1 MSFIQ
6 TTRPA
11 PPIRSGAPSGRLL
24 AWGRGPANPTIAAT
38 VEAAEEAAGYLLV
51 TRLWTLETA
60 VPLAHTDDEGFGRIP
75 KEALMRCMH
84 GGPS

>member
-1 MSFIQ
+1 M
-6 TTRPA
+6 TM
-11 PPIRSGAPSGRLL
+11 
-24 AWGRGPANPTIAAT
+24 
-38 VEAAEEAAGYLLV
+38 EAAEEAAGYLLE

-84 GGPS
+84 GSPS